1 MKLRKQV
8 QPLRGT
14 AHGLTQL
21 GKGVLAGVGAVNV
34 QVVTRLVECSVVHR
48 RPRHRVLRG
57 SAAALPVEAVLRARG
72 EEAQRP
78 LLRLEVAGKVGMLAA
93 VLANL
98 VGQVAAVVRQ
108 VAQLLHFDA
117 DLTGKIQV

>member
-1 MKLRKQV
+1 
-8 QPLRGT
+8 
-14 AHGLTQL
+14 
-21 GKGVLAGVGAVNV
+21 
-34 QVVTRLVECSVVHR
+34 
-48 RPRHRVLRG
+48 
-57 SAAALPVEAVLRARG
+57 
-72 EEAQRP
+72 
-78 LLRLEVAGKVGMLAA
+78 MLAA